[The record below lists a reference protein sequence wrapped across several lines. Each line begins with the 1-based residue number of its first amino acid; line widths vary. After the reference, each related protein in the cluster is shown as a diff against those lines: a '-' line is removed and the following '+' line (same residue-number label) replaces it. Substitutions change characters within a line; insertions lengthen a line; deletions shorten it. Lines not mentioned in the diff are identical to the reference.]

1 MSVRSDDEDILAD
14 QIVQEGTHSP
24 ADVIFTE
31 NSPALE
37 YLQGQHLLAP
47 VDRATLSAVNR
58 GYNSP
63 SGDWVGVSARVSV
76 LVYNTR
82 LLRPSE
88 LPKSVLDLGAPK
100 WSGKLAIA
108 PEETDFEPIVT
119 AVAHAYGVDAALK
132 WLEGIRSNGAAHE
145 YADNE
150 TITSSVNSGQAEIG
164 IINQYYWY
172 RLRAEIG
179 ARAMHS
185 AIAHFAARD
194 RATSLTY
201 PGAAILKSTRHL
213 QAAEDFLAFLVS
225 KKGQEIIAHS
235 DSFEYPLFPGVAPAD
250 GQPPLTSLK
259 PYPITI
265 AELGDGSLAV
275 SLMRQ
280 ASLIP

>member
-119 AVAHAYGVDAALK
+119 AVAHAYGVDAARQVARGHQVERCRGRVRRQRDDHVLGQ
-132 WLEGIRSNGAAHE
+132 LGPGRDRNHQP
-145 YADNE
+145 
-150 TITSSVNSGQAEIG
+150 VLLVQAE
-164 IINQYYWY
+164 
-172 RLRAEIG
+172 
-179 ARAMHS
+179 S
-185 AIAHFAARD
+185 RD
-194 RATSLTY
+194 RRSRHALRY
-201 PGAAILKSTRHL
+201 RPFRCAGPGLR
-213 QAAEDFLAFLVS
+213 
-225 KKGQEIIAHS
+225 
-235 DSFEYPLFPGVAPAD
+235 
-250 GQPPLTSLK
+250 
-259 PYPITI
+259 
-265 AELGDGSLAV
+265 
-275 SLMRQ
+275 R
-280 ASLIP
+280 